1 MTPCFK
7 FVSTGLIVM
16 VGLMSGL
23 SLVVCPRA
31 MAAMGRP
38 HSHSMMQMSSA
49 FSLTELAAS
58 QCCQVSPAESFSFP
72 APLSNSDRSVTAQ
85 ASAVP
90 AIPRPTTQTCRSG
103 LGSSYG
109 SPPQDLLCVFRI

>member
-1 MTPCFK
+1 M
-7 FVSTGLIVM
+7 M
-16 VGLMSGL
+16 VLMPGL
-23 SLVVCPRA
+23 SLVVCPQA
-31 MAAMGRP
+31 MAAMSRP
-38 HSHSMMQMSSA
+38 HSHSMMQMSST
-49 FSLTELAAS
+49 FSLAELAAS

-90 AIPRPTTQTCRSG
+90 AIPRVTTQTCRSG
-103 LGSSYG
+103 LSSSYG